1 MSQFLSSKVKISVAN
16 STPYIDHWKFLHTK
30 VQVMVPP
37 SATYIVKALILVSL
51 QRNMSA
57 TWLMMKL
64 CVLPEST
71 RINNGCFPTL
81 PVTLKVFRPINPSNA
96 LRDMCGL

>member
-1 MSQFLSSKVKISVAN
+1 
-16 STPYIDHWKFLHTK
+16 
-30 VQVMVPP
+30 
-37 SATYIVKALILVSL
+37 
-51 QRNMSA
+51 
-57 TWLMMKL
+57 LMMKL